1 MVVSSHRLL
10 PVSLLIKYGL
20 PGIYLI
26 LIVLASYC
34 CYPGASICEEDTQIY
49 LPLLLKAQDTSLL
62 KNDLITQHPHTAF
75 TLFDELVLF
84 ISKFFRWSLPVS
96 LTALQLASRGLLL
109 ASFFLLFRTLGCGRE
124 IALALAGLMMLGGAI
139 PGAQILIVEYE
150 PVPRGLAFSLS
161 VAGLALV
168 VRRRVLGGTL
178 LGCLGFLLHPTTTLP
193 FWIGW
198 LTVLSPDNGE
208 FSPNQRLGAA
218 ALPLASTM
226 FLTIVAL
233 GSSPGEQS
241 RYFLSF
247 IDKQWE
253 VLLKLRTPYVFVS
266 EWNRCDFY
274 LLFLAGL
281 MLWLGWQRCQPVKS
295 WLLRGFV
302 LATVL
307 WGSIVIP
314 ASWVL
319 LDWFRLGIL
328 PQVQPARAL
337 IFIVTFTL
345 IFSWAAAWK
354 GLAADPLKLENQL
367 WLSSSLFLALDR
379 SLLLLLWPV
388 LILEVLKNTVLE
400 KDFSRGWRRWIRG
413 SSLLAQLLFVA
424 FVAVVRPCSLE
435 LFSWVIA
442 GNVGVVFLLSLAL
455 GITLAK
461 RSGSPRLAYSSL
473 HILIILLFLALP
485 WIFKK
490 PAATPDRREILN
502 LARWAKSM
510 TPVDAVFLFPDVG
523 RDKSPG
529 VFRFYANRA
538 VFVDWKAGG
547 QVNFSRSFAIEWGR
561 RWEDTMERVPGLT
574 KVQEFAQKG
583 IDYLVT
589 QKPHSVPNFTPAYE
603 TATFYVYRLH

>member
-1 MVVSSHRLL
+1 MVASSHRLR
-10 PVSLLIKYGL
+10 PISLLIKYGL
-20 PGIYLI
+20 PGFYLI
-26 LIVLASYC
+26 LIVLVSYC
-34 CYPGASICEEDTQIY
+34 RYPGASICEEDTQIY
-49 LPLLLKAQDTSLL
+49 LPLLLKAQDASLL

-84 ISKFFRWSLPVS
+84 ISRFFRWSLPVS

-109 ASFFLLFRTLGCGRE
+109 SSFFLLFRTLGCGRE

-150 PVPRGLAFSLS
+150 PVPRGLAFSLTL
-161 VAGLALV
+161 AGLALV
-168 VRRRVLGGTL
+168 VRRRVLEGTL

-198 LTVLSPDNGE
+198 LTVLSPDNTE

-218 ALPLASTM
+218 TLPLASTL
-226 FLTIVAL
+226 FLTIIAL
-233 GSSPGEQS
+233 SSSPGEQS

-266 EWNRCDFY
+266 EWNYCDFY
-274 LLFLAGL
+274 LLFLTGL
-281 MLWLGWQRCQPVKS
+281 ILWLAWRRCQPVKS
-295 WLLRGFV
+295 RLLRSFV
-302 LATVL
+302 FATVL
-307 WGSIVIP
+307 WGSITIP

-319 LDWFRLGIL
+319 LDQFRLAIL
-328 PQVQPARAL
+328 PQLQPARAL
-337 IFIVTFTL
+337 IFMVTFTL

-354 GLAADPLKLENQL
+354 GLAAEPLKLENHL

-388 LILEVLKNTVLE
+388 LILEVLRNTALE
-400 KDFSRGWRRWIRG
+400 KDFSRGWRRCIRG
-413 SSLLAQLLFVA
+413 SGLLAQLLFVA
-424 FVAVVRPCSLE
+424 FIAILRPCSLE

-442 GNVGVVFLLSLAL
+442 RNMGFVFLLSLAL
-455 GITLAK
+455 GITVAK
-461 RSGSPRLAYSSL
+461 RPASPRLACPSL
-473 HILIILLFLALP
+473 PILTILLLLALP
-485 WIFKK
+485 SIFKE
-490 PAATPDRREILN
+490 PAAAPDRREILN
-502 LARWAKSM
+502 LASWAKSM
-510 TPVDAVFLFPDVG
+510 TPVDAVFLFSDVG

-561 RWEDTMERVPGLT
+561 RWEDTREGVPNLT
-574 KVQEFAQKG
+574 KAQEFAGKG

-589 QKPHSVPNFTPAYE
+589 QKPHSVPNLNPAYE
-603 TATFYVYRLH
+603 TRTFCVYRLH